1 MSTRK
6 PPLNNRGAKGL
17 KRAGDK
23 RYGRAA
29 MSERLFSD
37 AIPGSGKRGRRIR
50 CFMEDCIAL
59 VGGEVSSI
67 AMDYIRS
74 AALVQWEID
83 QIEAAP
89 ELDLAKHQRLTSMRD
104 RLLRFANVLGSGS
117 HHPID
122 TLPTNEPEDD
132 GAKPAPV
139 DARGAAL
146 AEYFAAATKA
156 DEQRMLGLAE
166 LAAPANPE
174 EAA

>member
-1 MSTRK
+1 
-6 PPLNNRGAKGL
+6 
-17 KRAGDK
+17 
-23 RYGRAA
+23 
-29 MSERLFSD
+29 
-37 AIPGSGKRGRRIR
+37 
-50 CFMEDCIAL
+50 
-59 VGGEVSSI
+59 
-67 AMDYIRS
+67 MDYIRS

-122 TLPTNEPEDD
+122 TLPTGQADDDEPEAEADPR
-132 GAKPAPV
+132 A
-139 DARGAAL
+139 AAL